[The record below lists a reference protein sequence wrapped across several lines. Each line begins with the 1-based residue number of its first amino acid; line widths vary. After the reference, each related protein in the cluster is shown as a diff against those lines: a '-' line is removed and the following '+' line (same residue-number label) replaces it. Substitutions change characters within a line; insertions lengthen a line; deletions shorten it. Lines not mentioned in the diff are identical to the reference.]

1 MDETPGLIKKKYPH
15 LPALALIILSIL
27 VKTIWLITVPNK
39 SILMENDS
47 VRYLRISENFWPI
60 FFGSDIDSDSFF
72 ITPGYPLYLSLFP
85 SENFK
90 SMVFCQFLLLG
101 ISQFILFRLVLRHTS
116 LKIAYFGLMIF
127 LLESSSGLESF
138 NILTETLFSFFFIL
152 FLFLFGNGDRRILL
166 LFTSGFVL
174 GMALIIRPVGQ
185 ILIIPL
191 LLMFAFR
198 TGKRQLALVLLIAVT
213 ISSTWVIRNQVVFG
227 VPQLSGIQSL
237 NLLQF
242 EGAGAFAKQNNVSL
256 KEAQTRES
264 KLEINKVGESPSIQS
279 LVEYRVDRGIELIS
293 ANPLGFIE
301 LHVEGAVKI
310 LFGPG
315 SANISK
321 LSAHLEPS
329 EAAADF
335 LKAIIVLMRLFVF
348 TLVCISIYFALRKKD
363 FVPIQFYSIVSWILV
378 LISSGGANAYSRF
391 RVPLIPLE
399 IMIICVGLSSPT
411 QRAWLERH
419 INKVKVVRRK
429 LIQRAKRASL
439 SADIMRT
446 TGAQVPSGIPYVAP
460 IVESKRPSRRTRK
473 PYLNSAQKRC

>member
-1 MDETPGLIKKKYPH
+1 MDEASGLIRKKYLH
-15 LPALALIILSIL
+15 VPALALIILSIL
-27 VKTIWLITVPNK
+27 IKTMWLMSVPNK

-60 FFGSDIDSDSFF
+60 FFGSNTDTDSFF
-72 ITPGYPLYLSLFP
+72 ITPGYPLFLSLFP

-90 SMVFCQFLLLG
+90 LMVFCQFLLLG
-101 ISQFILFRLVLRHTS
+101 ISQFVLFRLVLRHTS
-116 LKIAYFGLMIF
+116 LKIAYFGLVLF

-138 NILTETLFSFFFIL
+138 NLLTETLFSFFFIL
-152 FLFLFGNGDRRILL
+152 FLFLFGNGDRRILVL
-166 LFTSGFVL
+166 LTSGFIL

-185 ILIIPL
+185 ILLIPL
-191 LLMFAFR
+191 LLMLAFQTWR
-198 TGKRQLALVLLIAVT
+198 RQVALVLLIAVAV
-213 ISSTWVIRNQVVFG
+213 SSTWVIRNQVVFS

-256 KEAQTRES
+256 KEAQTTES
-264 KLEINKVGESPSIQS
+264 KLEINEVGQNPSIQS
-279 LVEYRVDRGIELIS
+279 LVGYRVDRGIELIT
-293 ANPLGFIE
+293 ANPVGFIE

-321 LSAHLEPS
+321 LTAHLEPS
-329 EAAADF
+329 EVVIDF
-335 LKAIIVLMRLFVF
+335 LEAVIVLMRLFVF
-348 TLVCISIYFALRKKD
+348 SLVCMSIYFAFRKKV
-363 FVPIQFYSIVSWILV
+363 FIPIQFYSIISWILI

-411 QRAWLERH
+411 QRDWLEKH
-419 INKVKVVRRK
+419 VIKVKGV
-429 LIQRAKRASL
+429 S
-439 SADIMRT
+439 RT
-446 TGAQVPSGIPYVAP
+446 LRGAN
-460 IVESKRPSRRTRK
+460 R
-473 PYLNSAQKRC
+473 